1 MSMFS
6 IVYIQ
11 EHMSRDL
18 YPLIFQGLRIIFIV
32 PAHQKIF
39 LHIYSFFI
47 TKQYL
52 MIRAA
57 VFENILLPLGYDPR

>member
-1 MSMFS
+1 MFS
-6 IVYIQ
+6 NVYIQ
-11 EHMSRDL
+11 EHMTHNL
-18 YPLIFQGLRIIFIV
+18 YSLIFQGLRVICIV

-39 LHIYSFFI
+39 LHIYSFFV